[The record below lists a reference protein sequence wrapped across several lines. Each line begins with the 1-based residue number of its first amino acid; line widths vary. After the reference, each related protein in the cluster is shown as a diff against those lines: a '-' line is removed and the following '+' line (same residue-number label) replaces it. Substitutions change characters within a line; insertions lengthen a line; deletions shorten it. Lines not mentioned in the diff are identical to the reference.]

1 MEWLVLDDRLIWWFC
16 QEWITFCHFI
26 LKVTQTVGP
35 ISETICISGFMGLE
49 TPYGLWILGDTFL
62 GKYYTEFD
70 VENERVGLANSVVDP
85 WA

>member
-1 MEWLVLDDRLIWWFC
+1 M
-16 QEWITFCHFI
+16 
-26 LKVTQTVGP
+26 TQTVGP

-85 WA
+85 

>member
-1 MEWLVLDDRLIWWFC
+1 
-16 QEWITFCHFI
+16 
-26 LKVTQTVGP
+26 
-35 ISETICISGFMGLE
+35 MGLE

-85 WA
+85 WV